1 MNNQS
6 KGRKPGAK
14 NKERVSWE
22 QLDTSRMMLK
32 GFTMSQNEL
41 RMRICRE
48 CGPLAGLL
56 YIQLL
61 AHHNKTSG
69 KCFPST
75 STLEK
80 ETCISK
86 RKISDLITVLHNAGY
101 IIVRSGGR
109 GHSSHYW
116 FPYEDFFDPNDIDM
130 RMAYKRKTAMN
141 RSKPTS
147 NKDEYDASVTEADDI
162 DDDELF

>member
-1 MNNQS
+1 MNKQS
-6 KGRKPGAK
+6 KGRKTGAK

-22 QLDTSRMMLK
+22 ELNKQHMMLT
-32 GFTMSQNEL
+32 GFVISKNEL

-56 YIQLL
+56 YTQLL
-61 AHHNKTSG
+61 SHYNTTSG

-86 RKISDLITVLHNAGY
+86 RKISDLITALNNAGY
-101 IIVRSGGR
+101 IIVRSGGK

-116 FPYEDFFDPNDIDM
+116 FPCEDFFDPEDIEAQ
-130 RMAYKRKTAMN
+130 MAYKKKTAMN
-141 RSKPTS
+141 KSTPKEKKSPVI
-147 NKDEYDASVTEADDI
+147 YTEQDSEDDP
-162 DDDELF
+162 F

>member
-1 MNNQS
+1 MNKQS
-6 KGRKPGAK
+6 KGRKTGAK

-22 QLDTSRMMLK
+22 ELDKSRMMLK
-32 GFTMSQNEL
+32 GFTKSQNEL
-41 RMRICRE
+41 RMRICRD

-56 YIQLL
+56 YTQLL
-61 AHHNKTSG
+61 AHYNTTTG

-86 RKISDLITVLHNAGY
+86 RKISDLLTVMNEAGY
-101 IIVRSGGR
+101 IIVRSGGK

-116 FPYEDFFDPNDIDM
+116 FPCEDFFDHDDIEAQ
-130 RMAYKRKTAMN
+130 MAYKRKTAMN
-141 RSKPTS
+141 KP
-147 NKDEYDASVTEADDI
+147 KKEEDFEYIETEDEADP
-162 DDDELF
+162 F

>member
-1 MNNQS
+1 MNKQS
-6 KGRKPGAK
+6 KGRKTGAK

-22 QLDTSRMMLK
+22 ELDKSKMMLK
-32 GFTMSQNEL
+32 GFTKSQNEL
-41 RMRICRE
+41 RMRICRD

-56 YIQLL
+56 YTQLL
-61 AHHNKTSG
+61 AHYNTTTS

-86 RKISDLITVLHNAGY
+86 RKISDLLTVMNEAGY
-101 IIVRSGGR
+101 IIVRSGGK

-116 FPYEDFFDPNDIDM
+116 FPCEDFFDPEDIEAQI
-130 RMAYKRKTAMN
+130 AYKRKTAMN
-141 RSKPTS
+141 KP
-147 NKDEYDASVTEADDI
+147 KKEEDFEYIEIEDEADP
-162 DDDELF
+162 F

>member
-1 MNNQS
+1 MNKQS
-6 KGRKPGAK
+6 KGRKIGAK

-22 QLDTSRMMLK
+22 ELDKSRMMLK
-32 GFTMSQNEL
+32 GFTKSQNEL
-41 RMRICRE
+41 RMRICRD

-56 YIQLL
+56 YTQLL
-61 AHHNKTSG
+61 AHYNTTTG

-86 RKISDLITVLHNAGY
+86 RKISDLLTAMNEAGY
-101 IIVRSGGR
+101 IIVRSGGK

-116 FPYEDFFDPNDIDM
+116 FPCEDFFDNDDIEAQ
-130 RMAYKRKTAMN
+130 MAYKRKTAMN
-141 RSKPTS
+141 NPKREEDVEHIETE
-147 NKDEYDASVTEADDI
+147 DEADP
-162 DDDELF
+162 F

>member
-1 MNNQS
+1 MNKQS

-22 QLDTSRMMLK
+22 ELDTKRMMLK
-32 GFTMSQNEL
+32 GFVKSQNEL

-48 CGPLAGLL
+48 CSPLAGLL
-56 YIQLL
+56 YVQLL
-61 AHHNKTSG
+61 SHRNKDSG

-86 RKISDLITVLHNAGY
+86 RKISDLITALNNAGY
-101 IIVRSGGR
+101 IIVRSGGK

-116 FPYEDFFDPNDIDM
+116 FPCEDFFDPEDIEAQ
-130 RMAYKRKTAMN
+130 MAYKKKTAI
-141 RSKPTS
+141 
-147 NKDEYDASVTEADDI
+147 NKSVPKKKQNPVIYTEQDLEEDP
-162 DDDELF
+162 F